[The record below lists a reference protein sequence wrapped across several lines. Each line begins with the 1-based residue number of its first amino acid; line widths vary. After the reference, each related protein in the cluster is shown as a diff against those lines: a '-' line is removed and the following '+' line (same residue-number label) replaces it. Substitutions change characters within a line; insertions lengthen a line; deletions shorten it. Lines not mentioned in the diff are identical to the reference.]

1 MLWYHSGIKSY
12 IFSCFKVIAQG
23 IATLLKLGNKLSDDK
38 ILMMRLVTV
47 AKDNLK
53 DTSHQVKCRCLQL
66 ISELYPII
74 PELDRTTEMISE
86 ANAIVKLLGDYSNAE
101 VNYVLYFLDLDC
113 FLIYSRVGRGN
124 SKWTFVFLLE
134 WGNVIIMLTVT
145 HLSSSTEMQPDVN
158 CHIF

>member
-1 MLWYHSGIKSY
+1 MINSCCDFSGIKSY

-101 VNYVLYFLDLDC
+101 VSYVLFFLDLDC
-113 FLIYSRVGRGN
+113 FLICSRVSRGN
-124 SKWTFVFLLE
+124 FWAKVLCAARFAEMTFSRC
-134 WGNVIIMLTVT
+134 MLRG
-145 HLSSSTEMQPDVN
+145 
-158 CHIF
+158 